1 MNLLCDLRVWGFSWF
16 LGLVF
21 FFAFLNLL
29 IYLRSFCVIK
39 LILKF
44 KKQIKRVGFLKILNF
59 AAMLNIVKAL

>member
-1 MNLLCDLRVWGFSWF
+1 MNLLCDLGVLGFGGF
-16 LGLVF
+16 LFLFV

-44 KKQIKRVGFLKILNF
+44 KKRS
-59 AAMLNIVKAL
+59 